1 MRQPS
6 DADGHGAL
14 DTLIDTPS
22 RGRGVSVRD
31 VRDPSASRYAD
42 TRFDQVIKNVEEV
55 PLREKNLFA
64 MQRAGAAMAYAATR
78 RMKKPSAHHSG
89 GTGSFEIMM
98 NWKCPSAFSE
108 KKAAL

>member
-1 MRQPS
+1 MTVVYT
-6 DADGHGAL
+6 AFH
-14 DTLIDTPS
+14 
-22 RGRGVSVRD
+22 
-31 VRDPSASRYAD
+31 RYIL
-42 TRFDQVIKNVEEV
+42 TTIRSSHKTSKRC
-55 PLREKNLFA
+55 LRKKKLFA

>member
-1 MRQPS
+1 MRLPS
-6 DADGHGAL
+6 DADGHGTL
-14 DTLIDTPS
+14 DTCTVAGTRRFRLDRYGFPI
-22 RGRGVSVRD
+22 GLHRD
-31 VRDPSASRYAD
+31 SINSFFHKTSKRKK
-42 TRFDQVIKNVEEV
+42 Q
-55 PLREKNLFA
+55 KNLFA